1 MRKPQDKQEQ
11 KLIADIERYG
21 WHVIKVLEDEKGPG
35 FAYSIGL
42 FHRYAHPEI
51 LVIGLRLD
59 SMHGIINGIGEQIK
73 TGERFVDGTEYSDI
87 LRGYDCAFR
96 NVDRKFYKDYLGC
109 ALGFY
114 EDGNFP
120 VLQCVWPDK
129 QSKFPWDDGFH
140 ETLALRQPVLDEV

>member
-1 MRKPQDKQEQ
+1 MRTAQDKQEK

-21 WHVIKVLEDEKGPG
+21 WHIIKVLEDQKGPG

-42 FHRYAHPEI
+42 FHSYSHAEI

-59 SMHGIINGIGEQIK
+59 SMHQIINCIGEEIK
-73 TGERFVDGTEYSDI
+73 SGKQFVDGREYSDI
-87 LRGYDCAFR
+87 LPGYDSAFR

-109 ALGFY
+109 ALWFY
-114 EDGNFP
+114 EGGSFP

-129 QSKFPWDDGFH
+129 QSKFPWDDGFNKKL
-140 ETLALRQPVLDEV
+140 TARQPVLD